1 MKKRVRARR
10 TLYYKLGL
18 FIIKRRF
25 GKVRFNL
32 GRHKRK
38 SFAAMTEN
46 PNSSRFKVGSG
57 VKMTTV
63 TSKAAP
69 KYEVIEKISCK
80 KQCFVLK

>member
-10 TLYYKLGL
+10 TLYY
-18 FIIKRRF
+18 KRRF

-38 SFAAMTEN
+38 LFAAMTEN

-63 TSKAAP
+63 TSKAAQNT
-69 KYEVIEKISCK
+69 KLSK
-80 KQCFVLK
+80 KSVVKSSVLC

>member
-1 MKKRVRARR
+1 MKKRVRVRR
-10 TLYYKLGL
+10 ALYY
-18 FIIKRRF
+18 KRRF

-46 PNSSRFKVGSG
+46 PNSSRFKVGSD

>member
-1 MKKRVRARR
+1 MKKESEYV
-10 TLYYKLGL
+10 GL
-18 FIIKRRF
+18 FIIN
-25 GKVRFNL
+25 GASVD
-32 GRHKRK
+32 KRK
-38 SFAAMTEN
+38 LLPAMTEN
-46 PNSSRFKVGSG
+46 PNSSRFKVSSG

>member
-10 TLYYKLGL
+10 TLYYKTA
-18 FIIKRRF
+18 FW
-25 GKVRFNL
+25 
-32 GRHKRK
+32 H
-38 SFAAMTEN
+38 
-46 PNSSRFKVGSG
+46 GSG

-63 TSKAAP
+63 TSKATP

>member
-1 MKKRVRARR
+1 MKKESECV
-10 TLYYKLGL
+10 GL
-18 FIIKRRF
+18 FIIN
-25 GKVRFNL
+25 GAS
-32 GRHKRK
+32 GDKRK
-38 SFAAMTEN
+38 SLAD
-46 PNSSRFKVGSG
+46 SRFKVGSG

>member
-10 TLYYKLGL
+10 TLYC
-18 FIIKRRF
+18 KRRF
-25 GKVRFNL
+25 GKVRFNNL

>member
-10 TLYYKLGL
+10 TLYYKW
-18 FIIKRRF
+18 RF

-32 GRHKRK
+32 GRYKRK
-38 SFAAMTEN
+38 LFAVMTEN
-46 PNSSRFKVGSG
+46 LNSSRFKVGSG

>member
-1 MKKRVRARR
+1 
-10 TLYYKLGL
+10 
-18 FIIKRRF
+18 
-25 GKVRFNL
+25 
-32 GRHKRK
+32 
-38 SFAAMTEN
+38 MTEN
-46 PNSSRFKVGSG
+46 PNSSRFKIGSG

>member
-10 TLYYKLGL
+10 TLYYK
-18 FIIKRRF
+18 RRF
-25 GKVRFNL
+25 GKVHFNL
-32 GRHKRK
+32 DRHKRK

-63 TSKAAP
+63 TSKAAQNT
-69 KYEVIEKISCK
+69 KLSK
-80 KQCFVLK
+80 KSVVKSSVLC

>member
-10 TLYYKLGL
+10 TLYYK
-18 FIIKRRF
+18 RRF
-25 GKVRFNL
+25 GMVRFNL

-38 SFAAMTEN
+38 SLAAMTEN
-46 PNSSRFKVGSG
+46 PKSSRFKVGSG
-57 VKMTTV
+57 VKMTTI

-69 KYEVIEKISCK
+69 KNEVIEKISCK